1 MNKCRRRNG
10 RVYGVSVG
18 KCVGVWGGEGK
29 GMRGVGK
36 VRGDRGVKKCGMYN
50 DVKKQFF
57 CTCFFFLPRFFY
69 VFLFF
74 LFIPS

>member
-1 MNKCRRRNG
+1 M
-10 RVYGVSVG
+10 
-18 KCVGVWGGEGK
+18 
-29 GMRGVGK
+29 
-36 VRGDRGVKKCGMYN
+36 KKCGMYN

-57 CTCFFFLPRFFY
+57 CTCFFLPRFFY